1 MYKTIYPYMVTDIVS
16 TGKTVFVVDKMER
29 VVKLC
34 NVMTVSD
41 FFRLIAAADADKT
54 NRFSFFTVDKKESEV
69 GEDD

>member
-41 FFRLIAAADADKT
+41 FFQADCCGGCGQNKPIQL
-54 NRFSFFTVDKKESEV
+54 FH
-69 GEDD
+69 G